1 MNKIKKFQR
10 DEVIKII
17 YKAAQKNK
25 KIFFL
30 SAGFGAP
37 ALDDFRSKLKN
48 MKLYFGKGGASKKI
62 LNIIRKYSK
71 NKHKLLNKQFQN

>member
-1 MNKIKKFQR
+1 MNKVNKFQR

-30 SAGFGAP
+30 SG
-37 ALDDFRSKLKN
+37 LLLRLMIIDQISK
-48 MKLYFGKGGASKKI
+48 SKDI
-62 LNIIRKYSK
+62 
-71 NKHKLLNKQFQN
+71 

>member
-1 MNKIKKFQR
+1 
-10 DEVIKII
+10 
-17 YKAAQKNK
+17 
-25 KIFFL
+25 
-30 SAGFGAP
+30 
-37 ALDDFRSKLKN
+37 